1 MIRVCQ
7 LIRMALVL
15 ACASAFLFG
24 SGSALARGGGRDVPV
39 GAPALAS
46 GYSAA
51 LEQCA
56 TSAVAGERSVTF
68 TAQMTA
74 VPGTVHMEMRID
86 LQKRVAG
93 DASFHRV
100 VAPGLGEWRG
110 SEAGVKIYKYVK
122 QITNLVAPATYRAVV
137 RFHWLGDRGRVLKR
151 AWLRTASCEQPT
163 ITAPTATAPVGASG
177 S

>member
-1 MIRVCQ
+1 M
-7 LIRMALVL
+7 
-15 ACASAFLFG
+15 
-24 SGSALARGGGRDVPV
+24 
-39 GAPALAS
+39 
-46 GYSAA
+46 
-51 LEQCA
+51 
-56 TSAVAGERSVTF
+56 TF

-86 LQKRVAG
+86 LQKRLAS
-93 DASFHRV
+93 DASFHMV
-100 VAPGLGEWRG
+100 VAPGLGVWRG

-151 AWLRTASCEQPT
+151 AWLRTASCEQPL
-163 ITAPTATAPVGASG
+163 ITAPTGTAPVGASG